1 MRRRIAAL
9 VAIAVVVVIIV
20 AALVMVSR
28 DGSGE
33 SDPQAGQDSAE
44 TAAEASA
51 TTSAA
56 GEDEDEAADAGEK
69 KDKDKDEDDPASR
82 GRCDDKSLKVE
93 VRPSAANFDAGSQVL
108 LYAEITNTSDTTCD
122 RDLAGAPL
130 TFEVYRL
137 DDNTRVWS
145 STDCTKLEN
154 EDKVDLAPKKPVLRQ
169 IEWSGRISQP
179 GACEQRDRLPAE
191 PGAYQVYA
199 LVGEVFSPAA
209 TFNLVRPGE

>member
-44 TAAEASA
+44 TAAEASE

-56 GEDEDEAADAGEK
+56 GEDEAAGAVEK

-145 STDCTKLEN
+145 STDCTKLED

>member
-69 KDKDKDEDDPASR
+69 KDKDEDDPASR